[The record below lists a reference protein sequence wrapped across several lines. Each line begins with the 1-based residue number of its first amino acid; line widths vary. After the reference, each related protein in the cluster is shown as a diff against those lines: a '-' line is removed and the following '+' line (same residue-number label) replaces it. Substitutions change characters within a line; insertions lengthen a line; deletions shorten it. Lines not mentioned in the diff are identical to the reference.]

1 MFVFKVMET
10 LQDSFFRWALMRFF
24 TADNIERC
32 STLAYINYFRRHTK
46 HIKKSLWGNSCWH
59 TTSHLYLLHSDTN
72 RKNVQISI
80 ATTSNT
86 HYESRHLRKWCIF
99 TPKSFISFWN
109 SSPPKERFIRS
120 CWFRLFGSYNAMLM
134 KISGAI

>member
-10 LQDSFFRWALMRFF
+10 LQDSFFRWALMWFF
-24 TADNIERC
+24 TADNIGRC
-32 STLAYINYFRRHTK
+32 CTLAYINYFRRHAR

-59 TTSHLYLLHSDTN
+59 TASHLYLLHSDTN
-72 RKNVQISI
+72 RKNVQMSI

-86 HYESRHLRKWCIF
+86 HYGSRHLRKWCIHS
-99 TPKSFISFWN
+99 PKSFISFWN
-109 SSPPKERFIRS
+109 SRPPKEHFIRS
-120 CWFRLFGSYNAMLM
+120 RWFRLFGSYNAMLM